1 MIDRGDV
8 KVFLRG
14 VFSLGLLFFV
24 FSILTPWVV
33 KWRPSLVPWRF
44 VGEEFY
50 WFFQVV
56 FYPYNGGYRFGD
68 LGFGREKLVL
78 WDFWFARDTYY
89 YGFAFEWIRLFI
101 FQLSTVFSGIFLLVK
116 GWTKTSYLLIPLTFS
131 TLSVLVGIIQI
142 NRFAFVWNGYCH
154 LVGGFVFAI
163 LATLCFLSVII
174 IKRISQRLSKE
185 A

>member
-50 WFFQVV
+50 WSFQVV

-68 LGFGREKLVL
+68 LGFGRESLFYEILVCQRHVL
-78 WDFWFARDTYY
+78 L
-89 YGFAFEWIRLFI
+89 WIRI
-101 FQLSTVFSGIFLLVK
+101 
-116 GWTKTSYLLIPLTFS
+116 
-131 TLSVLVGIIQI
+131 
-142 NRFAFVWNGYCH
+142 
-154 LVGGFVFAI
+154 
-163 LATLCFLSVII
+163 
-174 IKRISQRLSKE
+174 
-185 A
+185 